1 MHDAAAHLRAHR
13 EGLLLAAGLPRRIRI
28 VQHEGSLVFPAEP
41 ALVDADSLTLCLPD
55 EAPTDDNELQ
65 LMLSAALT
73 DDGAAADRWRI
84 YHGEPDRLT
93 WVACTIQGAR
103 YRGDVVDHEPLNA
116 PNPLASAEPALC
128 RTLNADRARLAMVC
142 RLITGVLP
150 ESPVAVGVDDLGI
163 DLRARFGII
172 RLPFRD
178 PVPTPALAQ
187 ARIAS
192 LFGGAPR
199 P

>member
-1 MHDAAAHLRAHR
+1 VTDALAHLRAHR
-13 EGLLLAAGLPRRIRI
+13 EGLLLAAGIPRRIRF
-28 VQHEGSLVFPAEP
+28 VQHAGSLVFPAEP
-41 ALVDADSLTLCLPD
+41 ALVEADSLTLCLPD
-55 EAPTDDNELQ
+55 EAPAGDDELQ

-93 WVACTIQGAR
+93 WVACIIEGAR
-103 YRGDVVDHEPLNA
+103 FMGRVVEHDILNTA
-116 PNPLASAEPALC
+116 NPLAAIEPALC

-172 RLPFRD
+172 RLPFRE
-178 PVPTPALAQ
+178 PVPTPDLARD
-187 ARIAS
+187 RIAS

>member
-1 MHDAAAHLRAHR
+1 MTDALAHLRAHR
-13 EGLLLAAGLPRRIRI
+13 EGLLLAAGLPSRIRI
-28 VQHEGSLVFPAEP
+28 VQHEGSLIFPAEP
-41 ALVDADSLTLCLPD
+41 AFLEADSLTLFLPD
-55 EAPTDDNELQ
+55 EAPTDDDELQ

-73 DDGAAADRWRI
+73 DDGAAVDRWRI
-84 YHGEPDRLT
+84 YHGEPERLT

-103 YRGDVVDHEPLNA
+103 FAGSVIDHEPLNSA
-116 PNPLASAEPALC
+116 NPLASIEPALC

-172 RLPFRD
+172 RLPFRE
-178 PVPTPALAQ
+178 PVPTPELAR